1 MAVYTSVTKSELENF
16 LEQYNLGKLISY
28 EGIIEGIENT
38 NYKIIKEEGG
48 FILTIFEKRVDPQDL
63 PFFMNL
69 QKHLSDHG
77 FHCPVPVENKD
88 KNIVN
93 SLCNKKAII
102 ISFLEGKKID
112 NPQSHHCLQVGK
124 MVSNFH
130 QITKTFKNTRKNT
143 LDIDKWKFIFSKCL
157 EETNHDFKD
166 LIEPMKN
173 ELLYLHQCWPKNL
186 PQGTIHGDLFKDNI
200 FFQNE
205 KLSGLIDFYFSCND
219 FYAYELAIT
228 TNAWCFDIKKGF
240 NLNNFESLL
249 NGYQINSNISSDEK
263 KNFNTLLRGAA
274 MRILVTRLHDQL
286 FHPDGAMVI
295 PKDPLEYFTILK
307 WHQEN
312 TIFNS

>member
-38 NYKIIKEEGG
+38 NYKIIMEEGG

-69 QKHLSDHG
+69 QKHLSVHG
-77 FHCPVPVENKD
+77 FHCPIPVENKD

-112 NPQSHHCLQVGK
+112 NPQSHHCLQVGEMISK
-124 MVSNFH
+124 FQ
-130 QITKTFKNTRKNT
+130 QITKTFDYSRKNT
-143 LDIDKWKFIFSKCL
+143 LDIDKWKFILSKCL
-157 EETNHDFKD
+157 EITNHDFTN
-166 LIEPMKN
+166 LIEPMKI
-173 ELLYLHQCWPKNL
+173 ELHYLQQCWPKNM
-186 PQGTIHGDLFKDNI
+186 PQGIIHGDLFKDNI

-312 TIFNS
+312 SVFKS

>member
-38 NYKIIKEEGG
+38 NYKIIMEEGG

-69 QKHLSDHG
+69 QKHLSSHG
-77 FHCPVPVENKD
+77 FHCPIPVENKD

-102 ISFLEGKKID
+102 ISFLEGEKID
-112 NPQSHHCLQVGK
+112 NPQLHHCLQVGK

-130 QITKTFKNTRKNT
+130 QITKTFENTRKNT

-166 LIEPMKN
+166 IIEPMKN

-312 TIFNS
+312 TVFNA

>member
-1 MAVYTSVTKSELENF
+1 MAVYTSVNQSELEDF

-28 EGIIEGIENT
+28 DGILEGIENS
-38 NYKIIKEEGG
+38 NYKILMEEGD

-88 KNIVN
+88 KNIIN
-93 SLCNKKAII
+93 SLRNKKAIL

-112 NPQSHHCLQVGK
+112 NPQLHHCLQVGK
-124 MVSNFH
+124 MISNFQ
-130 QITKTFKNTRKNT
+130 QITKTFDNKRKNT
-143 LDIDKWKFIFSKCL
+143 LDIDNCKFIFSKCL
-157 EETNHDFKD
+157 EITNHDFQD

-173 ELLYLHQCWPKNL
+173 ELHYLHQCWPKNL
-186 PQGTIHGDLFKDNI
+186 PQGIIHGDLFKDNI

-228 TNAWCFDIKKGF
+228 TNAWCFDIEKGF
-240 NLNNFESLL
+240 NRNNFESLL
-249 NGYQINSNISSDEK
+249 KGYQINSNISSDEN

-286 FHPDGAMVI
+286 FHPHGAMVI

-312 TIFNS
+312 SVFNS

>member
-1 MAVYTSVTKSELENF
+1 MEK
-16 LEQYNLGKLISY
+16 GD
-28 EGIIEGIENT
+28 
-38 NYKIIKEEGG
+38 
-48 FILTIFEKRVDPQDL
+48 FILTIFEKRVEAQDL

-69 QKHLSDHG
+69 QKHLSYHG
-77 FHCPVPVENKD
+77 FHCPIPIENKN
-88 KNIVN
+88 KNVIN
-93 SLCNKKAII
+93 SLCNKTAII
-102 ISFLEGKKID
+102 ISFLGGKKID
-112 NPQSHHCLQVGK
+112 NPQSHHCLEVGK
-124 MVSNFH
+124 MISNFQ
-130 QITKTFKNTRKNT
+130 QITKTFANTRKNT
-143 LDIDKWKFIFSKCL
+143 LNIDKWNIIFSKCL
-157 EETNHDFKD
+157 QVSNHNFNN

-173 ELLYLHQCWPKNL
+173 QCWPINL
-186 PQGTIHGDLFKDNI
+186 TQGIIHGDLFKDNI

-240 NLNNFESLL
+240 NKNNFQSLL
-249 NGYQINSNISSDEK
+249 NGYQINSNITSDEK

-274 MRILVTRLHDQL
+274 MRILVTRLHDKL

-312 TIFNS
+312 TVFNS

>member
-38 NYKIIKEEGG
+38 NYKIIMEEGG

-69 QKHLSDHG
+69 QKHLSGHG
-77 FHCPVPVENKD
+77 FHCPIPVENKD

-130 QITKTFKNTRKNT
+130 QITKTFENTRKNT

-312 TIFNS
+312 TVFNA

>member
-1 MAVYTSVTKSELENF
+1 MAIFTHVEQQDLVNF
-16 LEQYNLGKLISY
+16 LKSYSIGKLRSF
-28 EGIIEGIENT
+28 EGIVEGIENS
-38 NYKIIKEEGG
+38 NYLVITDKGKY
-48 FILTIFEKRVDPQDL
+48 ILTIFEKRVNQIDI

-69 QKHLSDHG
+69 QKHLSGHG
-77 FHCPVPVENKD
+77 FHCPVPIENKD

-93 SLCNKKAII
+93 SLCRKKAII
-102 ISFLEGKKID
+102 ISFLEGTKID
-112 NPQSHHCLQVGK
+112 NPQLHHCLEVGK
-124 MVSNFH
+124 MISNF
-130 QITKTFKNTRKNT
+130 QKITKTFENSRKNT
-143 LDIDKWKFIFSKCL
+143 LDINKWKLIFSKCL
-157 EETNHDFKD
+157 EVDNHGFKD
-166 LIEPMKN
+166 IIEPIKN
-173 ELLYLHQCWPKNL
+173 ELHYLHQYWPKNL
-186 PQGTIHGDLFKDNI
+186 PQGIIHGDLFKDNI

-228 TNAWCFDIKKGF
+228 TNAWCFHTKDEF
-240 NLNNFESLL
+240 NKNNFESLL
-249 NGYQINSNISSDEK
+249 KGYHKYSSINNDEK

-312 TIFNS
+312 TVFNS

>member
-1 MAVYTSVTKSELENF
+1 MAVYTSVNQSELEDF

-28 EGIIEGIENT
+28 DGILEGIENS
-38 NYKIIKEEGG
+38 NYKIFVEEGV
-48 FILTIFEKRVDPQDL
+48 FILTIFEKRVDPQDI

-69 QKHLSDHG
+69 QKHLSGHG
-77 FHCPVPVENKD
+77 FHCPVPIENKD

-112 NPQSHHCLQVGK
+112 NPQLHHCLQVGK
-124 MVSNFH
+124 MISNF
-130 QITKTFKNTRKNT
+130 QKITKTFENSRKNT
-143 LDIDKWKFIFSKCL
+143 LDINKWKLIFSKCL
-157 EETNHDFKD
+157 EVDNHGFKD
-166 LIEPMKN
+166 IIEPIKN
-173 ELLYLHQCWPKNL
+173 ELHYLHQYWPKNL
-186 PQGTIHGDLFKDNI
+186 PQGIIHGDLFKDNI

-205 KLSGLIDFYFSCND
+205 KLSGLIDFYFSCSD

-228 TNAWCFDIKKGF
+228 INAWCFDIKKGF
-240 NLNNFESLL
+240 NRNNFESLL
-249 NGYQINSNISSDEK
+249 KGYQINSNISSDES

-286 FHPDGAMVI
+286 FHQQGAMVI

-307 WHQEN
+307 WHQKN

>member
-1 MAVYTSVTKSELENF
+1 MAVYTPVNQSELEDF
-16 LEQYNLGKLISY
+16 VEQYNLGKLISY
-28 EGIIEGIENT
+28 DGILEGIENT
-38 NYKIIKEEGG
+38 NYKILMEEGN
-48 FILTIFEKRVDPQDL
+48 FIITIFEKRVDPQDI

-69 QKHLSDHG
+69 QNHLSEHG
-77 FHCPVPVENKD
+77 FHCPVPIKNKN
-88 KNIVN
+88 KNIIN
-93 SLCNKKAII
+93 SLHNKKAII

-112 NPQSHHCLQVGK
+112 DPQSHHCLQVGK

-130 QITKTFKNTRKNT
+130 QITKNFENTRKNT

-166 LIEPMKN
+166 IIEPMKN

-240 NLNNFESLL
+240 NRNNFESLL
-249 NGYQINSNISSDEK
+249 SGYQINSNISSDEK

-274 MRILVTRLHDQL
+274 IRILVTRLYDQL
-286 FHPDGAMVI
+286 FHQDGAMVI

-312 TIFNS
+312 TVFNA

>member
-1 MAVYTSVTKSELENF
+1 MAVYTSVNQSELKNF

-28 EGIIEGIENT
+28 DGILEGIENS
-38 NYKIIKEEGG
+38 NYKILMGG
-48 FILTIFEKRVDPQDL
+48 GKFILTIFEKRVDPLDL

-69 QKHLSDHG
+69 QKHLSKHG
-77 FHCPVPVENKD
+77 FHCPVPIENKH
-88 KNIVN
+88 KKTIN

-102 ISFLEGKKID
+102 ISYLEGKQIE
-112 NPQSHHCLQVGK
+112 NPQSHHCLQVGEMISK
-124 MVSNFH
+124 FQ
-130 QITKTFKNTRKNT
+130 QITKTLDNTRKNT
-143 LDIDKWKFIFSKCL
+143 LNIDKWEFIFSKCL
-157 EETNHDFKD
+157 DVTNHDFID

-173 ELLYLHQCWPKNL
+173 ELHYLWQFWPKNL
-186 PQGTIHGDLFKDNI
+186 PQGIIHGDLFKDNI

-205 KLSGLIDFYFSCND
+205 KLSGLIDFYFACND

-228 TNAWCFDIKKGF
+228 TNAWCFSINKGF
-240 NLNNFESLL
+240 NKNNFESLL
-249 NGYQINSNISSDEK
+249 DGYQKNSNINNDEK

-295 PKDPLEYFTILK
+295 PKDPLEYFNILK

-312 TIFNS
+312 SVFDS

>member
-1 MAVYTSVTKSELENF
+1 MAVYTSVNQSELEDF

-28 EGIIEGIENT
+28 DGILEGIENS
-38 NYKIIKEEGG
+38 NYKILMEEGD

-88 KNIVN
+88 KNTIN
-93 SLCNKKAII
+93 SLRDKKAII

-112 NPQSHHCLQVGK
+112 NPQLHHCLQVGK
-124 MVSNFH
+124 MISNFQ
-130 QITKTFKNTRKNT
+130 QITKTFDNKRKNT
-143 LDIDKWKFIFSKCL
+143 LDIDNWKFIFSKCL
-157 EETNHDFKD
+157 EITNHDFQD

-173 ELLYLHQCWPKNL
+173 ELHYLNQFWPKNL
-186 PQGTIHGDLFKDNI
+186 PQGIIHGDLFKDNI

-228 TNAWCFDIKKGF
+228 TNAWCFDIEKGF
-240 NLNNFESLL
+240 NRNNFESLL
-249 NGYQINSNISSDEK
+249 KGYQINSNISSDEK

-274 MRILVTRLHDQL
+274 MRILVTRLHDQI
-286 FHPDGAMVI
+286 FHNDGAMVI

-312 TIFNS
+312 SVFNS

>member
-16 LEQYNLGKLISY
+16 LEQYSLGKLISY

-38 NYKIIKEEGG
+38 NYKIIMEEGG

-69 QKHLSDHG
+69 QKYLSGHG
-77 FHCPVPVENKD
+77 FHCPIPVENKD

-130 QITKTFKNTRKNT
+130 QITKTFKNKRKNT
-143 LDIDKWKFIFSKCL
+143 LDIDNWKFIFSKCL
-157 EETNHDFKD
+157 EITNHDFQY

-173 ELLYLHQCWPKNL
+173 ELHYLHQCWPKNL
-186 PQGTIHGDLFKDNI
+186 PQGIIHGDLFKDNI

-249 NGYQINSNISSDEK
+249 NGYQINSNISNDEK

-312 TIFNS
+312 SVFNS